1 MGTSVSRMFFE
12 ALGRMLGEC
21 AAGFVPVGA
30 DEDPMVRAN
39 ARLTYLVLAMAA
51 DEATT
56 FLMNKPPEDQDR
68 VDGEN
73 FWGSVEVN
81 LVDGEAA
88 RVILRKVA
96 CERLLTPEVERMHVV
111 VGDKIAEAHVGTEG
125 AVPLRAV
132 AYLVARESVRA
143 TLRYAAGEIE
153 SLCDIINCP
162 DIAIY
167 PAESS
172 KHSARCELF
181 KRLVPYMASSRTA
194 TKAPPEEKTPKGML
208 ASLKEAAGAP
218 SAPPA

>member
-1 MGTSVSRMFFE
+1 MGTAVSIMFFE
-12 ALGRMLGEC
+12 ASGRMLGEC

-39 ARLTYLVLAMAA
+39 VRLTYLVLAMAA
-51 DEATT
+51 DAATT
-56 FLMNKPPEDQDR
+56 FLMNKPPEDGER

-81 LVDGEAA
+81 LVNGEAA
-88 RVILRKVA
+88 KGVLRKVA
-96 CERLLTPEVERMHVV
+96 RERLLTPEVERMHVV
-111 VGDKIAEAHVGTEG
+111 VGDKIAEAHAGTEG
-125 AVPLRAV
+125 GVPLRAV
-132 AYLVARESVRA
+132 AYLVAREAVRA

-162 DIAIY
+162 DVGVY

-172 KHSARCELF
+172 KHSERCELF
-181 KRLVPYMASSRTA
+181 KRLVPYMANSRTA
-194 TKAPPEEKTPKGML
+194 TKAPPEKKQAPKGLL

-218 SAPPA
+218 SA